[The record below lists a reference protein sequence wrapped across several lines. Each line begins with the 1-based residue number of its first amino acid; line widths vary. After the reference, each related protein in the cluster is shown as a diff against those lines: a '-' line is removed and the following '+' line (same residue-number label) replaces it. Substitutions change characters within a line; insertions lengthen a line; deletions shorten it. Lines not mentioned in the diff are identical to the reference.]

1 MRFLYADMGPIED
14 AQSQEPSPTPTAASE
29 PVDSSEPSS
38 EGAPNVQGESTS
50 PMSIEIPSTTPAP
63 TPKPTPAPTPPS
75 TPAPSVPTPSVP
87 APTPTPE
94 PTLNPAF
101 TARVDIPAQEESSG
115 GEWQI
120 LIEKVKE
127 TFGGSTLQD
136 TWQQLRLPVR
146 LVGGLII
153 LIITLRIYQG
163 LLDTIDRLPLAPGL
177 LELAGLIWLVKYMLI
192 NLVRSTE
199 RKKVFDQIRSSWKS
213 VTGR

>member
-14 AQSQEPSPTPTAASE
+14 AQSQEPSPTPTAATE
-29 PVDSSEPSS
+29 PVNSSEPSP
-38 EGAPNVQGESTS
+38 EGALNAPGESMS
-50 PMSIEIPSTTPAP
+50 PKPLEIPAPTPAPTPQP
-63 TPKPTPAPTPPS
+63 TPKPTPAPTPQPTPAS
-75 TPAPSVPTPSVP
+75 AEPAPS
-87 APTPTPE
+87 PTPE

-101 TARVDIPAQEESSG
+101 SARVDIPAQEDNSG

-120 LIEKVKE
+120 LVEKVRE
-127 TFGGSTLQD
+127 TFGGSSLQD

-146 LVGGLII
+146 LVGGIII

-177 LELAGLIWLVKYMLI
+177 LELAGLIWLVKYLLI
-192 NLVRSTE
+192 NMVRSSE
-199 RKKVFDQIRSSWKS
+199 RQKVFDQFRSRWKS